1 MSFIN
6 SVLTEMRAGDL
17 TVPTGQDCTVQNL
30 KNMSARMRQMEDR
43 YRALIDNVDVG
54 ICIAKMKFDNDNRAI
69 DYLIVDGNAAYERH
83 TGLYGSI
90 GRWVSDFAPDLERH
104 WFDTYGEV
112 ALTGQSV
119 KFENGAMPLG
129 NRWFQVEA
137 HRVGAPEDR
146 EVAILFTDITARRQ
160 DREQQ
165 QIVTRELAHRMK
177 NFVAIVQSMVSQTLR
192 QAHSIDEAYEAIN
205 GRLVAFARAQ
215 ELLGPQNIHSA
226 DIVTVVE
233 SALLPHQTDDQ
244 RIRIIGPTF
253 ELSSRRVLGL
263 SLTLHELA
271 TNSIKYG
278 ALSCDTGT
286 ITLQWDVSDQGLQ
299 LTWIEEGGPRVTQPT
314 GRGFGSRLIK
324 TVTQS
329 SFGGTSDLVFEQTG
343 VRFTLTAPPEPW

>member
-1 MSFIN
+1 
-6 SVLTEMRAGDL
+6 VA
-17 TVPTGQDCTVQNL
+17 TGQACTVQDLENI
-30 KNMSARMRQMEDR
+30 SARMRRMEDK

-54 ICIAKMKFDNDNRAI
+54 ICIAKMKFDSDNRAI
-69 DYLIVDGNAAYERH
+69 DYLIVEGNEAYERH
-83 TGLYGSI
+83 TGLHGSV

-112 ALTGQSV
+112 ALTGNSV
-119 KFENGAMPLG
+119 KFENEAMPLG

-146 EVAILFTDITARRQ
+146 EVAILFTDITARRR
-160 DREQQ
+160 DKEQQ

-192 QAHSIDEAYEAIN
+192 HATSIEEAYDAIN

-215 ELLGPQNIHSA
+215 DLLGPENIDSA
-226 DIVTVVE
+226 DIVAVVM
-233 SALLPHQTDDQ
+233 SALLPHQTEDE
-244 RIRIIGPTF
+244 RIRMVGPTF

-286 ITLQWDVSDQGLQ
+286 ITLQWEVTDQGLQ
-299 LTWIEEGGPRVTQPT
+299 LIWTEQGGPSVEKPL
-314 GRGFGSRLIK
+314 GRGFGSRLIE

-329 SFGGTSDLVFEQTG
+329 SFGGTSNLAFEQTG
-343 VRFTLTAPPEPW
+343 VRFTLNAPPEPW